1 MRALFVIAAFLLAV
15 SPILHAEDQYADLL
29 NLEFKQQTL
38 HGIDA
43 NESLQDDEKL
53 FRHNRHYLSDML
65 KSYSQQTLSFIGLP
79 DQTAKFMGATI
90 GFVTR
95 GAKLDLND
103 WQLSSRTWL
112 RMIRLCILGTNSIG
126 ENSERSVKT
135 PCNRNLLQSDLD
147 RSFLSVAGRASG
159 LQ

>member
-1 MRALFVIAAFLLAV
+1 MNLQKLGTSNDSSECQSNVFVRVDTMRALFVIAAFLLAV

-103 WQLSSRTWL
+103 S
-112 RMIRLCILGTNSIG
+112 
-126 ENSERSVKT
+126 KT
-135 PCNRNLLQSDLD
+135 LAIEFKDVVTHDPALYFGYKLD
-147 RSFLSVAGRASG
+147 W
-159 LQ
+159 